1 MAKTERVEV
10 RLDEALLGRLDEW
23 IEQTGQSSS
32 RSDAMRQLVELGLNT
47 ATGKSVQISD
57 GEKLN
62 FMLLR
67 DLVKHLNVP
76 TETNVDF
83 IADTLYG
90 GHYWAPTWEMQGL
103 FHNHADRPEDVSFVV
118 DVLDLWRFIEE
129 GVQQLSTKEIETVK
143 SSNYGYLPSFDG
155 FDGNNESELMSIAQF
170 FVEKMGRF
178 TCFKGRSFNSH
189 TPNSAETYRRMLQ
202 AFQPI
207 RKTLGFGK
215 PLSAGQII
223 ALLSA

>member
-47 ATGKSVQISD
+47 ATGRSVQISD

-67 DLVKHLNVP
+67 DLVKHLNVQ
-76 TETNVDF
+76 TETDVDF
-83 IADTLYG
+83 IADTIYG

-103 FHNHADRPEDVSFVV
+103 FHNHSDRPEDVSFVV
-118 DVLDLWRFIEE
+118 AVLDAWTFIEE
-129 GVQQLSTKEIETVK
+129 GLEKLSTEEREAIKA
-143 SSNYGYLPSFDG
+143 SNYGHIPSFHG
-155 FDGNNESELMSIAQF
+155 FDGNNESELMSIARF
-170 FVEKMGRF
+170 LVEKMQRF
-178 TCFKGRSFNSH
+178 TRFKGRDFDSH
-189 TPNSAETYRRMLQ
+189 APKIESYRRLVQ
-202 AFQPI
+202 YFEVI
-207 RKTLGFGK
+207 RPTLGFGK
-215 PLSAGQII
+215 SLNAEQII
-223 ALLSA
+223 ALARA

>member
-23 IEQTGQSSS
+23 MEQTGQSSS
-32 RSDAMRQLVELGLNT
+32 RSDAMRQLIELGLNT
-47 ATGKSVQISD
+47 ATGRSVQISD

-83 IADTLYG
+83 IADTIYG
-90 GHYWAPTWEMQGL
+90 GHYWAPAWEMQGL

-118 DVLDLWRFIEE
+118 DVLDLWMFIEE
-129 GVQQLSTKEIETVK
+129 GLEQLSSKEIETIK

-155 FDGNNESELMSIAQF
+155 FDGNNESELMSIALF

-178 TCFKGRSFNSH
+178 TRFKGRSFNSH
-189 TPNSAETYRRMLQ
+189 APKADTYRRMVQ

-215 PLSAGQII
+215 PLSAQQIN
-223 ALLSA
+223 ALLNA